1 MPKGIPEEKSWES
14 EVPELTEKQKLTVA
28 ETLHSLGRQEENLR
42 QMRQMIQ
49 EYPVLLFPSR
59 RGMD

>member
-1 MPKGIPEEKSWES
+1 MPSGVREDNSWEA
-14 EVPELTEKQKLTVA
+14 EVPELTEKQKLIVV